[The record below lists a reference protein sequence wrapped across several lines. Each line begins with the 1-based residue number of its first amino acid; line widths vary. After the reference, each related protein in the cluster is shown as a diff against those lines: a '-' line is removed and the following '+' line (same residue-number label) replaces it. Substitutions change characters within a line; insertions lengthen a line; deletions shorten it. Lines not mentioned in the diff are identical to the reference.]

1 MNNLEYLN
9 QISQETRPTKPT
21 QTNTTKL
28 IIKIAIGGLVAF
40 LFLAFLGMAL
50 GSGKTSSSDLT
61 KQLYVR
67 TTNLNTAL
75 TTYNKS
81 LKSSQLRA
89 IGTSLNG
96 VLTSAS
102 NSLSAY
108 LNPEGND
115 KESLNPPEKLLA
127 VEAATIDELDTSL
140 NNAKL
145 NGILD
150 RTYATQIRLQVS
162 LLLAFISQLEQHS
175 TKDADLLD
183 ILDQYQSNL
192 SVIEQSLQNYSNPS
206 D

>member
-9 QISQETRPTKPT
+9 QISQENRPTSAK
-21 QTNTTKL
+21 KSASMSL
-28 IIKIAIGGLVAF
+28 IIKIAVGGLVAF
-40 LFLAFLGMAL
+40 LFIMCLGMAL
-50 GSGKTSSSDLT
+50 SAGKTSPTDLT

-67 TTNLNTAL
+67 TANLNTAL

-96 VLTSAS
+96 VLTSATA
-102 NSLSAY
+102 SLTRY
-108 LNPEGND
+108 LASEGD
-115 KESLNPPEKLLA
+115 KEADLNPPEKLLT
-127 VEAATIDELDTSL
+127 VETETIEALDTAL

-150 RTYATQIRLQVS
+150 RVYANQIQLQVS
-162 LLLAFISQLEQHS
+162 LLVTFISQLEQR
-175 TKDADLLD
+175 TKDTELLE
-183 ILDQYQSNL
+183 IISQYQSNL
-192 SVIEQSLQNYSNPS
+192 IVIEQSLKDYSNPS

>member
-9 QISQETRPTKPT
+9 QISQETRPTSAKKS
-21 QTNTTKL
+21 NSLSL
-28 IIKIAIGGLVAF
+28 IIKIAVGGIAAF
-40 LFLAFLGMAL
+40 LFIMCVGLVLNA
-50 GSGKTSSSDLT
+50 GKSSPTDLT

-67 TTNLNTAL
+67 TANLNTTL

-96 VLTSAS
+96 VLTGASAS
-102 NSLSAY
+102 LSNY
-108 LNPEGND
+108 LLPEDGEKGD
-115 KESLNPPEKLLA
+115 LNPPEKLLA
-127 VEAATIDELDTSL
+127 TETTTDEELNTSL

-150 RTYATQIRLQVS
+150 RVYANQIQLQVS
-162 LLLAFISQLEQHS
+162 LLISFIAQLEPR
-175 TKDADLLD
+175 TKDEALLD
-183 ILDQYQSNL
+183 IITQYQSNL
-192 SVIEQSLQNYSNPS
+192 YVIEQSLENYSNPS

>member
-9 QISQETRPTKPT
+9 QISQETRPTAAK
-21 QTNTTKL
+21 KSASMSL
-28 IIKIAIGGLVAF
+28 IIKIAVGGLLAF
-40 LFLAFLGMAL
+40 LFIMCLGMAL
-50 GSGKTSSSDLT
+50 GSGKTTPTDLT

-67 TTNLNTAL
+67 TANLNTSL

-102 NSLSAY
+102 ASLTNY
-108 LNPEGND
+108 LSSEGD
-115 KESLNPPEKLLA
+115 KDADLNPPEKLLA
-127 VEAATIDELDTSL
+127 VETETIESLDTAL

-150 RTYATQIRLQVS
+150 RVYANQIQLQVS
-162 LLLAFISQLEQHS
+162 LLITFIPQLEQR
-175 TKDADLLD
+175 TKDTDLLD
-183 ILDQYQSNL
+183 IISQYQSNL
-192 SVIEQSLQNYSNPS
+192 TVIEQSLKDYSNPS

>member
-9 QISQETRPTKPT
+9 QISQETRPTS
-21 QTNTTKL
+21 TKKSNPL
-28 IIKIAIGGLVAF
+28 SLVIKIAVGGIVAF
-40 LFLAFLGMAL
+40 LFIMCVSIVLNAGKSSPTDLA
-50 GSGKTSSSDLT
+50 

-67 TTNLNTAL
+67 TANLNTTL

-96 VLTSAS
+96 VLTGASAS
-102 NSLSAY
+102 LSNY
-108 LNPEGND
+108 LLPEGGEKGD
-115 KESLNPPEKLLA
+115 LNPPEKLLA
-127 VEAATIDELDTSL
+127 IETATDEELNTSL

-150 RTYATQIRLQVS
+150 RVYANQIQLQVS
-162 LLLAFISQLEQHS
+162 LLIAFISQLEPR
-175 TKDADLLD
+175 TKDEALLD
-183 ILDQYQSNL
+183 IIAQYQSNL
-192 SVIEQSLQNYSNPS
+192 YVIEQSLENYSSPS

>member
-9 QISQETRPTKPT
+9 QISQETRPTSAKKS
-21 QTNTTKL
+21 NSLSL
-28 IIKIAIGGLVAF
+28 IIKIAVGGIAAF
-40 LFLAFLGMAL
+40 LFIMCVGLVLNA
-50 GSGKTSSSDLT
+50 GKSSPTDLT

-67 TTNLNTAL
+67 TANLNTTL

-96 VLTSAS
+96 VLTGASAS
-102 NSLSAY
+102 LSNY
-108 LNPEGND
+108 LLPEGGEKGD
-115 KESLNPPEKLLA
+115 LNPPEKLLA
-127 VEAATIDELDTSL
+127 TETTTDEELNTSL

-150 RTYATQIRLQVS
+150 RVYANQIQLQVS
-162 LLLAFISQLEQHS
+162 LLISFIAQLEPR
-175 TKDADLLD
+175 TKDEALLD
-183 ILDQYQSNL
+183 IITQYQSNL
-192 SVIEQSLQNYSNPS
+192 YVIEQSLENYSNPS

>member
-9 QISQETRPTKPT
+9 QISQETRPTS
-21 QTNTTKL
+21 TKKSNPL
-28 IIKIAIGGLVAF
+28 SLVIKIAVGGIVAF
-40 LFLAFLGMAL
+40 LFVMCVGIVLNAGKSSPTDLA
-50 GSGKTSSSDLT
+50 

-67 TTNLNTAL
+67 TANLNTTL

-96 VLTSAS
+96 VLTGASAS
-102 NSLSAY
+102 LSNY
-108 LNPEGND
+108 LLPEGGEKGD
-115 KESLNPPEKLLA
+115 LNPPEKLLA
-127 VEAATIDELDTSL
+127 IETATDEELNTSL

-150 RTYATQIRLQVS
+150 RVYANQIQLQVS
-162 LLLAFISQLEQHS
+162 LLIAFISQLEPR
-175 TKDADLLD
+175 TKDEALLD
-183 ILDQYQSNL
+183 IITQYQSNL
-192 SVIEQSLQNYSNPS
+192 YVIEQSLENYSSPS

>member
-9 QISQETRPTKPT
+9 QISQETRPVKS
-21 QTNTTKL
+21 QKANSMSL
-28 IIKIAIGGLVAF
+28 IIKIAVGGVLAF
-40 LFLAFLGMAL
+40 LFILVLGMAL
-50 GSGKTSSSDLT
+50 NAGKTSPIDLT

-89 IGTSLNG
+89 IGTSLTG
-96 VLTSAS
+96 VLTSATA
-102 NSLSAY
+102 SLTSY
-108 LNPEGND
+108 LAPADD
-115 KESLNPPEKLLA
+115 KEGSLDPPEKLL
-127 VEAATIDELDTSL
+127 ETETTTITDLDTAL

-150 RTYATQIRLQVS
+150 RVYANQIQLQVS
-162 LLLAFISQLEQHS
+162 LIITFISQLEQR
-175 TKDADLLD
+175 TKDSTLLEA
-183 ILDQYQSNL
+183 LDQYKSNL

>member
-9 QISQETRPTKPT
+9 QISQETRPTAAK
-21 QTNTTKL
+21 KSASMSL
-28 IIKIAIGGLVAF
+28 IIKIAVGGLLAF
-40 LFLAFLGMAL
+40 LFIMCLGMAL
-50 GSGKTSSSDLT
+50 GSGKTTPTDLT

-67 TTNLNTAL
+67 TANLNTSL

-102 NSLSAY
+102 ASLTNY
-108 LNPEGND
+108 LSSEGD
-115 KESLNPPEKLLA
+115 KDADLNPPEKLLA
-127 VEAATIDELDTSL
+127 VETDTIESLDTAL

-150 RTYATQIRLQVS
+150 RVYANQIQLQVS
-162 LLLAFISQLEQHS
+162 LLITFISQLEQR
-175 TKDADLLD
+175 TKDTDLLD
-183 ILDQYQSNL
+183 IISQYQSNL
-192 SVIEQSLQNYSNPS
+192 TVIEQSLKDYSNPS

>member
-9 QISQETRPTKPT
+9 QISQETRPTS
-21 QTNTTKL
+21 TKKSNPL
-28 IIKIAIGGLVAF
+28 SLVIKIAVGGIVAF
-40 LFLAFLGMAL
+40 LFIMCVSIVLNAGKSSPTDLA
-50 GSGKTSSSDLT
+50 

-67 TTNLNTAL
+67 TANLNTTL

-96 VLTSAS
+96 VLTGASAS
-102 NSLSAY
+102 LSNY
-108 LNPEGND
+108 LLPEGGEKGD
-115 KESLNPPEKLLA
+115 LNPPEKLLA
-127 VEAATIDELDTSL
+127 VETATDEELNTSL

-150 RTYATQIRLQVS
+150 RVYANQIQLQVS
-162 LLLAFISQLEQHS
+162 LLIAFISQLEPR
-175 TKDADLLD
+175 TKDEALLD
-183 ILDQYQSNL
+183 IITQYQSNL
-192 SVIEQSLQNYSNPS
+192 YVIEQSLENYSSPS

>member
-9 QISQETRPTKPT
+9 QISQETRPVKS
-21 QTNTTKL
+21 QKSNSMSL
-28 IIKIAIGGLVAF
+28 IIKIAVGGIAAF
-40 LFLAFLGMAL
+40 LFIMFLGIAL
-50 GSGKTSSSDLT
+50 NAGKTSPTDLT

-75 TTYNKS
+75 GTYNRA

-102 NSLSAY
+102 ASLTGY
-108 LNPEGND
+108 LAPADD
-115 KESLNPPEKLLA
+115 KEASLNPPEKLL
-127 VEAATIDELDTSL
+127 ETETTTITELDTAL

-150 RTYATQIRLQVS
+150 RVYANQIHLQVS
-162 LLLAFISQLEQHS
+162 LLITFISQLEQR
-175 TKDADLLD
+175 TKDTDLLE

-192 SVIEQSLQNYSNPS
+192 YVIEQSLQNYSNPS

>member
-9 QISQETRPTKPT
+9 QISQETRPTSAKKS
-21 QTNTTKL
+21 NSLSL
-28 IIKIAIGGLVAF
+28 IIKIAVGGIAAF
-40 LFLAFLGMAL
+40 LFIMCVGLVLNA
-50 GSGKTSSSDLT
+50 GKSSPTDLT

-67 TTNLNTAL
+67 TANLNTTL

-96 VLTSAS
+96 VLTGASAS
-102 NSLSAY
+102 LSNY
-108 LNPEGND
+108 LLPEGGEKGD
-115 KESLNPPEKLLA
+115 LNPPEKLLTA
-127 VEAATIDELDTSL
+127 ETTTDEELNTTL

-150 RTYATQIRLQVS
+150 RVYANQIQLQVS
-162 LLLAFISQLEQHS
+162 LLISFIAQLEPR
-175 TKDADLLD
+175 TKDEALLD
-183 ILDQYQSNL
+183 IITQYQSNL
-192 SVIEQSLQNYSNPS
+192 YIIEQSLKTYSNPS

>member
-9 QISQETRPTKPT
+9 QISQETRPTAAK
-21 QTNTTKL
+21 KSASMSL
-28 IIKIAIGGLVAF
+28 IIKIAVGGLLAF
-40 LFLAFLGMAL
+40 LFIMCLGMAL
-50 GSGKTSSSDLT
+50 GSGKTTPTDLT

-67 TTNLNTAL
+67 TANLNTSL

-102 NSLSAY
+102 ASLTNY
-108 LNPEGND
+108 LSSEGD
-115 KESLNPPEKLLA
+115 KDADLNPPEKLLA
-127 VEAATIDELDTSL
+127 VETETIESLGTAL

-150 RTYATQIRLQVS
+150 RVYANQIQLQVS
-162 LLLAFISQLEQHS
+162 LLITFISQLEQR
-175 TKDADLLD
+175 TKDTDLLD
-183 ILDQYQSNL
+183 IISQYQSNL
-192 SVIEQSLQNYSNPS
+192 TVIEQSLKDYSNPS

>member
-9 QISQETRPTKPT
+9 QISQETRPTAAK
-21 QTNTTKL
+21 KSASMSL
-28 IIKIAIGGLVAF
+28 IIKIAVGGLVAF
-40 LFLAFLGMAL
+40 FFLMFLGMAL
-50 GSGKTSSSDLT
+50 NSGKTNPTDLT

-89 IGTSLNG
+89 IGTSLSG
-96 VLTSAS
+96 VLTGASAS
-102 NSLSAY
+102 LANY
-108 LNPEGND
+108 LAPSTDEKSD
-115 KESLNPPEKLLA
+115 LNPPEKLLA
-127 VEAATIDELDTSL
+127 TETATIEELDTTL

-150 RTYATQIRLQVS
+150 RVYANQIQLQVS
-162 LLLAFISQLEQHS
+162 LLITFISQLEQR
-175 TKDADLLD
+175 TKDTDLLD
-183 ILDQYQSNL
+183 TIGQYQTNL
-192 SVIEQSLQNYSNPS
+192 YVIDQSLQDYSSPS

>member
-9 QISQETRPTKPT
+9 QISQETRPTS
-21 QTNTTKL
+21 TKKSNPL
-28 IIKIAIGGLVAF
+28 SLVIKIAVGGIVAF
-40 LFLAFLGMAL
+40 LFIICVGIVLNA
-50 GSGKTSSSDLT
+50 GKSTPTDLT

-67 TTNLNTAL
+67 TANLNTTL

-96 VLTSAS
+96 VLTGASAS
-102 NSLSAY
+102 LSNY
-108 LNPEGND
+108 LLPEAGEKND
-115 KESLNPPEKLLA
+115 LNPPENLLST
-127 VEAATIDELDTSL
+127 ETTKDEELNLAL

-150 RTYATQIRLQVS
+150 RVYANQIQLQVS
-162 LLLAFISQLEQHS
+162 LLIAFISQLGPRV
-175 TKDADLLD
+175 KDEALID
-183 ILDQYQSNL
+183 ILSQYQSNL
-192 SVIEQSLQNYSNPS
+192 YVIEQSLESYSNPS

>member
-9 QISQETRPTKPT
+9 QISQETRPTAAK
-21 QTNTTKL
+21 KSASMSL
-28 IIKIAIGGLVAF
+28 IIKIAVGGLLAF
-40 LFLAFLGMAL
+40 LFIMCLGMAL
-50 GSGKTSSSDLT
+50 GSGKTTPTDLT

-67 TTNLNTAL
+67 TANLNTSL

-102 NSLSAY
+102 ASLTNY
-108 LNPEGND
+108 LSSEGD
-115 KESLNPPEKLLA
+115 KDADLNPPEKLLA
-127 VEAATIDELDTSL
+127 VETETIESLDTAL

-150 RTYATQIRLQVS
+150 RVYANQIQLQVS
-162 LLLAFISQLEQHS
+162 LLMSLGSELLAR
-175 TKDADLLD
+175 TKDPELEKIVTDM
-183 ILDQYQSNL
+183 NT
-192 SVIEQSLQNYSNPS
+192 SLQTVHDSLAAYSETNQQ
-206 D
+206 

>member
-9 QISQETRPTKPT
+9 QISQETRPTAAK
-21 QTNTTKL
+21 KSASMSL
-28 IIKIAIGGLVAF
+28 IIKIAVGGLLAF
-40 LFLAFLGMAL
+40 LFIMCLGMAL
-50 GSGKTSSSDLT
+50 GSGKTTPTDLT

-67 TTNLNTAL
+67 TANLNTSL

-102 NSLSAY
+102 ASLTNY
-108 LNPEGND
+108 LSSEGD
-115 KESLNPPEKLLA
+115 KDADLNPPEKLLA
-127 VEAATIDELDTSL
+127 VETETIESLDTAL

-150 RTYATQIRLQVS
+150 RVYANQIQLQVS
-162 LLLAFISQLEQHS
+162 LLITFISQLEQR
-175 TKDADLLD
+175 TKDTDLLD
-183 ILDQYQSNL
+183 IISQYQSNL
-192 SVIEQSLQNYSNPS
+192 TVIEQSLKDYSNPS

>member
-9 QISQETRPTKPT
+9 QISQETRPTSAKKSNP
-21 QTNTTKL
+21 L
-28 IIKIAIGGLVAF
+28 SLVIKIAVGGIVAF
-40 LFLAFLGMAL
+40 LFIICVGIVLNA
-50 GSGKTSSSDLT
+50 GKSSPTDLT

-67 TTNLNTAL
+67 TANLNTTL

-96 VLTSAS
+96 VLTGASAS
-102 NSLSAY
+102 LSNY
-108 LNPEGND
+108 LLPEGGEKAD
-115 KESLNPPEKLLA
+115 LNPPEKLLA
-127 VEAATIDELDTSL
+127 TETTTDEELNTAL

-150 RTYATQIRLQVS
+150 RVYANQIQLQVS
-162 LLLAFISQLEQHS
+162 LLIAFISQLEPR
-175 TKDADLLD
+175 TKDETLLD
-183 ILDQYQSNL
+183 IISQYQSNL
-192 SVIEQSLQNYSNPS
+192 YVIEQSLENYSNPS

>member
-9 QISQETRPTKPT
+9 QISQETRPTSAKKS
-21 QTNTTKL
+21 NSLSL
-28 IIKIAIGGLVAF
+28 IIKIAVGGIAAF
-40 LFLAFLGMAL
+40 LFIMCVGLVLNA
-50 GSGKTSSSDLT
+50 GKSSPTDLT

-67 TTNLNTAL
+67 TANLNTTL

-96 VLTSAS
+96 VLTGASAS
-102 NSLSAY
+102 LSNY
-108 LNPEGND
+108 LLPEGGEKGD
-115 KESLNPPEKLLA
+115 LNPPEKLLA
-127 VEAATIDELDTSL
+127 AETTTDEELNTSL

-150 RTYATQIRLQVS
+150 RVYANQIQLQVS
-162 LLLAFISQLEQHS
+162 LLISFIAQLEPR
-175 TKDADLLD
+175 TKDEALLD
-183 ILDQYQSNL
+183 IITQYQSNL
-192 SVIEQSLQNYSNPS
+192 YIIEQSLKTYSNPS

>member
-9 QISQETRPTKPT
+9 QISQETRPTSAKKS
-21 QTNTTKL
+21 NSLSL
-28 IIKIAIGGLVAF
+28 IIKIAVGGVAAF
-40 LFLAFLGMAL
+40 LFIMCVGLVLNA
-50 GSGKTSSSDLT
+50 GKSSPTDLT

-67 TTNLNTAL
+67 TANLNTTL

-96 VLTSAS
+96 VLTGASAS
-102 NSLSAY
+102 LSNY
-108 LNPEGND
+108 LLPEGGEKGD
-115 KESLNPPEKLLA
+115 LNPPEKLLTA
-127 VEAATIDELDTSL
+127 ETTTDEELNTSL

-150 RTYATQIRLQVS
+150 RVYANQIQLQVS
-162 LLLAFISQLEQHS
+162 LLISFIAQLEPR
-175 TKDADLLD
+175 TKDEALLD
-183 ILDQYQSNL
+183 IITQYQSNL
-192 SVIEQSLQNYSNPS
+192 YIIEQSLKTYSNPS

>member
-9 QISQETRPTKPT
+9 QISQENRPTSAK
-21 QTNTTKL
+21 KSASMSL
-28 IIKIAIGGLVAF
+28 IIKIAVGGLVAF
-40 LFLAFLGMAL
+40 LFIMCLGMAL
-50 GSGKTSSSDLT
+50 SAGKTSPTDLT

-67 TTNLNTAL
+67 TANLNTAL

-96 VLTSAS
+96 VLTSATA
-102 NSLSAY
+102 SLTGY
-108 LNPEGND
+108 LASEGD
-115 KESLNPPEKLLA
+115 KEADLNPPEKLLT
-127 VEAATIDELDTSL
+127 VETETIEALDTAL

-150 RTYATQIRLQVS
+150 RVYANQIQLQVS
-162 LLLAFISQLEQHS
+162 LLVTFISQLEQR
-175 TKDADLLD
+175 TKDTELLE
-183 ILDQYQSNL
+183 IISQYQSNL
-192 SVIEQSLQNYSNPS
+192 IVIEQSLKDYSNPS

>member
-9 QISQETRPTKPT
+9 QISQETRPTS
-21 QTNTTKL
+21 TKKSNPL
-28 IIKIAIGGLVAF
+28 SLVIKIAVGGIAAF
-40 LFLAFLGMAL
+40 LFIICVGVVLNA
-50 GSGKTSSSDLT
+50 GKSSPTDLT

-67 TTNLNTAL
+67 TANLNTTL

-96 VLTSAS
+96 VLTGASAS
-102 NSLSAY
+102 LSNY
-108 LNPEGND
+108 LLPEGGEKGD
-115 KESLNPPEKLLA
+115 LNPPEKLLA
-127 VEAATIDELDTSL
+127 TETTTDEELNTAL

-150 RTYATQIRLQVS
+150 RVYANQIQLQVS
-162 LLLAFISQLEQHS
+162 LLIAFISQLAPR
-175 TKDADLLD
+175 TKDSALLD
-183 ILDQYQSNL
+183 IIDQYQSNL
-192 SVIEQSLQNYSNPS
+192 YVIEQSLESYSNPS

>member
-9 QISQETRPTKPT
+9 QISQENRPTSAK
-21 QTNTTKL
+21 KSASMSL
-28 IIKIAIGGLVAF
+28 IIKIAVGGLVAF
-40 LFLAFLGMAL
+40 LFIMCLGMAL
-50 GSGKTSSSDLT
+50 SAGKTSPTDLT

-67 TTNLNTAL
+67 TANLNTAL

-96 VLTSAS
+96 VLTSATA
-102 NSLSAY
+102 SLTGY
-108 LNPEGND
+108 LASEGD
-115 KESLNPPEKLLA
+115 KEADLNPPEKLLT
-127 VEAATIDELDTSL
+127 VETETIEALDTAL

-150 RTYATQIRLQVS
+150 RVYANQIQLQVS
-162 LLLAFISQLEQHS
+162 LLVTFISQLEQR
-175 TKDADLLD
+175 TKDAELLE
-183 ILDQYQSNL
+183 IISQYQSNL
-192 SVIEQSLQNYSNPS
+192 IVIEQSLKDYSNPS

>member
-9 QISQETRPTKPT
+9 QISQETRPTSAKKS
-21 QTNTTKL
+21 NSLSL
-28 IIKIAIGGLVAF
+28 IIKIAVGGIAAF
-40 LFLAFLGMAL
+40 LFIMCVGLVLNA
-50 GSGKTSSSDLT
+50 GKSSPTDLT

-67 TTNLNTAL
+67 TANLNTTL

-96 VLTSAS
+96 VLTGASAS
-102 NSLSAY
+102 LSNY
-108 LNPEGND
+108 LLPEDGEKGD
-115 KESLNPPEKLLA
+115 LNPPEKLLA
-127 VEAATIDELDTSL
+127 TETTTDEELNTSL

-150 RTYATQIRLQVS
+150 RVYANQIQLQVS
-162 LLLAFISQLEQHS
+162 LLISFIAQLEPR
-175 TKDADLLD
+175 TKDEALLD
-183 ILDQYQSNL
+183 IITQYQSNL
-192 SVIEQSLQNYSNPS
+192 YIIEQSLKTYSNPS

>member
-9 QISQETRPTKPT
+9 QISQETRPTS
-21 QTNTTKL
+21 TKKSNPL
-28 IIKIAIGGLVAF
+28 SLVIKIAIGGIVAF
-40 LFLAFLGMAL
+40 LFIMCVGIVLNAGKSSPTDLA
-50 GSGKTSSSDLT
+50 

-67 TTNLNTAL
+67 TANLNTTL

-96 VLTSAS
+96 VLTGASAS
-102 NSLSAY
+102 LSNY
-108 LNPEGND
+108 LLPEGGEKGD
-115 KESLNPPEKLLA
+115 LNPPEKLLV
-127 VEAATIDELDTSL
+127 VETATDEELNTSL

-150 RTYATQIRLQVS
+150 RVYANQIQLQVS
-162 LLLAFISQLEQHS
+162 LLIAFISQLEPR
-175 TKDADLLD
+175 TKDEALLE
-183 ILDQYQSNL
+183 IIAQYQSNL
-192 SVIEQSLQNYSNPS
+192 YVIEQSLENYSSPS

>member
-9 QISQETRPTKPT
+9 QISQENRPTSAK
-21 QTNTTKL
+21 KSASMSL
-28 IIKIAIGGLVAF
+28 IIKIAVGSLVAF
-40 LFLAFLGMAL
+40 LFIMCLGIVLSA
-50 GSGKTSSSDLT
+50 GKTSPTDLT

-67 TTNLNTAL
+67 TANLNTAL

-96 VLTSAS
+96 VLTSATA
-102 NSLSAY
+102 SLTGY
-108 LNPEGND
+108 LASEGD
-115 KESLNPPEKLLA
+115 KEADLNPPEKLLT
-127 VEAATIDELDTSL
+127 VETETIEALDTAL

-150 RTYATQIRLQVS
+150 RVYANQIQLQVS
-162 LLLAFISQLEQHS
+162 LLVTFISQLEQR
-175 TKDADLLD
+175 TKDTELLE
-183 ILDQYQSNL
+183 IISQYQSNL
-192 SVIEQSLQNYSNPS
+192 IVIEQSLKDYSNPS